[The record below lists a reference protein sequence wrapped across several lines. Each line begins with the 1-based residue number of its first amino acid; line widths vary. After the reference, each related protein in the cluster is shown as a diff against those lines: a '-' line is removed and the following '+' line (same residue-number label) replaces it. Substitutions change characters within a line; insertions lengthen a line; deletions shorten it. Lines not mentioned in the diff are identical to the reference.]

1 MGKNIRLN
9 ESQFNEL
16 ITESVNRILTEMDWK
31 TYINASRKRKEQA
44 DNFRNR
50 YWDGMNSYD
59 DRADELEKHA
69 QKMFAMKHGKNGED
83 HNYEG
88 DSPSY
93 MGRISGRGNHDFAI
107 KNKPSFVFKNRDD
120 GSDVELRKYRYGNG
134 IPYRNGGKVHDDTLD
149 NYHNWDWDRNVY
161 RQHTMGYDKDGE
173 HYDTWN
179 SSIGNE
185 ISMSKDKD
193 YNARQD
199 AMSKD
204 MLDYYTGKSKYI
216 KGKGW

>member
-1 MGKNIRLN
+1 MVRKLH
-9 ESQFNEL
+9 
-16 ITESVNRILTEMDWK
+16 ITESVNKVLTEMDWK

-44 DNFRNR
+44 DNIRAYQYDIN
-50 YWDGMNSYD
+50 DYD
-59 DRADELEKHA
+59 DRADELERHA

-93 MGRISGRGNHDFAI
+93 MGRIYGRGNHDFAI
-107 KNKPSFVFKNRDD
+107 KNKPSAVFKNTED
-120 GSDVELRKYRYGNG
+120 GSDVELRKYRYGRG
-134 IPYRNGGKVHDDTLD
+134 FPYRIGGKIYDDTLD
-149 NYHNWDWDRNVY
+149 NYHNWDWDKNVY

-173 HYDTWN
+173 HYDAWT

-185 ISMSKDKD
+185 ISKSKDDD
-193 YNARQD
+193 YNARQA

-216 KGKGW
+216 KGKGWQ